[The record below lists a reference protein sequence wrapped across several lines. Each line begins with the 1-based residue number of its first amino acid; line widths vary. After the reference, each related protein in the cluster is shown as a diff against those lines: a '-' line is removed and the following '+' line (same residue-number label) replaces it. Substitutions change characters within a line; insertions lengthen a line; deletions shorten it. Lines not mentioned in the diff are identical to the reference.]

1 VRHKKISANP
11 FDLLTEDDRADDDSE
26 HFVYEWSDEE
36 IEKVLAKA
44 HARDNRPEHRQEYA
58 PLILSAIETGER
70 IGELTG
76 ADWKDLT

>member
-1 VRHKKISANP
+1 M
-11 FDLLTEDDRADDDSE
+11 
-26 HFVYEWSDEE
+26 
-36 IEKVLAKA
+36 LAKA

-70 IGELTG
+70 IGEPTG